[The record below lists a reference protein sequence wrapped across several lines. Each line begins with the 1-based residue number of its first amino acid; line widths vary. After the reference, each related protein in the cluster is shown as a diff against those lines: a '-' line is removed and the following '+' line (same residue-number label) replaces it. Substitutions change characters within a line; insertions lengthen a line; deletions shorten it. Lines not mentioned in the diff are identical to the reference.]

1 MLTTFGN
8 GDTNL
13 RNIMLPILCTSVS
26 IFIIFCTAMMIIKE
40 NKEFRLLKNE

>member
-13 RNIMLPILCTSVS
+13 RNIILPILSVGVS
-26 IFIIFCTAMMIIKE
+26 IFIIFCAIIMRIRA
-40 NKEFRLLKNE
+40 NKELRLLKK